1 MRPIRPPQTLVCLVT
16 GYSSLS
22 WPETSFSSLRPSLRK
37 TVTGAALP
45 LANQAIGPKSTQSA
59 NASGHYQFQ
68 P

>member
-1 MRPIRPPQTLVCLVT
+1 
-16 GYSSLS
+16 
-22 WPETSFSSLRPSLRK
+22 LRPSLRK